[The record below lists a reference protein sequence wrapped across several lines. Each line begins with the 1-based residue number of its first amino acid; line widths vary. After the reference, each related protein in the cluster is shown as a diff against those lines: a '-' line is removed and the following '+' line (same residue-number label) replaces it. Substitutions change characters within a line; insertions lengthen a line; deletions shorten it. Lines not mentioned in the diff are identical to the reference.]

1 MAAGAQLN
9 RIKEIIEDHV
19 GRDNQIS
26 SGKIGPEIGIHED
39 ATHVQVRNLILEAIE
54 KLRLPIGGSNR
65 GYYLIK
71 DEDELRQY
79 TESMDKRINKMQRRK
94 DLIEE
99 AFEDYY

>member
-1 MAAGAQLN
+1 MATDAQLN
-9 RIKEIIEDHV
+9 RIKEILEAHV
-19 GRDNQIS
+19 GRENQIS
-26 SGKIGPEIGIHED
+26 AGEIGPEIGINED
-39 ATHVQVRNLILEAIE
+39 ATHVQVRNLIREAIE

-79 TESMDKRINKMQRRK
+79 TESIDKRINKIQGRK

>member
-1 MAAGAQLN
+1 MTSAQLYKI
-9 RIKEIIEDHV
+9 REILEKHV
-19 GRDNQIS
+19 GKENQIS

-39 ATHVQVRNLILEAIE
+39 ATHVQVRNLIREAIE
-54 KLRLPIGGSNR
+54 KLRLPIGGGNR

-71 DEDELRQY
+71 DEDELKQY
-79 TESMDKRINKMQRRK
+79 TENIDNRINEMQKRK